1 MSTLEELLKKQQ
13 EIEEAIRL
21 ERERNRTEVLEQV
34 RKQIRAYGIT
44 LSEVRSALVMRKPRA
59 APDTE
64 GEPRRRGRPRRNP
77 AA

>member
-13 EIEEAIRL
+13 EIEEAIRI
-21 ERERNRTEVLEQV
+21 ERERSRNEVLEQV

-44 LSEVRSALVMRKPRA
+44 LSEVRTVLVMRKPRA
-59 APDTE
+59 ATE
-64 GEPRRRGRPRRNP
+64 SNGEPRRRGRPRRNP

>member
-13 EIEEAIRL
+13 EIEEAIRI
-21 ERERNRTEVLEQV
+21 ERERSRNEVLEQV

-44 LSEVRSALVMRKPRA
+44 LSEVRTVLVMRKPRA
-59 APDTE
+59 ATE
-64 GEPRRRGRPRRNP
+64 GDGEPRRRGRPRRNP

>member
-13 EIEEAIRL
+13 EIEEAIRV
-21 ERERNRTEVLEQV
+21 ERERSRNEVLEQV

-44 LSEVRSALVMRKPRA
+44 LSEVRSVLVMRKPRT
-59 APDTE
+59 PFEGD
-64 GEPRRRGRPRRNP
+64 GEPRRRGRPRRQP